1 MQVDRVQ
8 FIDGDLVFFVGEDDA
23 VASFPL
29 GNVFENQGEPDYAYV
44 SVVLSEHEV
53 GPWVMLSASTR
64 ANG

>member
-53 GPWVMLSASTR
+53 GP
-64 ANG
+64 